1 VRAVIQRVS
10 QASVSVNNQVVGAI
24 DRGFLV
30 LVGVTHDD
38 TRVEADWLARKI
50 AGLRLF
56 EDEAGKMNLGL
67 ADIGGAV
74 LVVSQFTL
82 YGDARKGRRPDFLQ
96 AARPEQA
103 EPLIT
108 YFVDQLRSQ
117 GVTVAT
123 GQFQA
128 RMEVALVNDG
138 PVTLWLDTADVMRSG

>member
-1 VRAVIQRVS
+1 MRAVIQRVS
-10 QASVSVNNQVVGAI
+10 QASVSVDTQLVGAI
-24 DRGFLV
+24 ERGFLV
-30 LVGVTHDD
+30 FVGVTHGD
-38 TRVEADWLARKI
+38 THAEADWLARKI

-56 EDEAGKMNLGL
+56 EDAAGKMNLGL
-67 ADIGGAV
+67 TDIGGAV

-117 GVTVAT
+117 GLTVAT

-128 RMEVALVNDG
+128 HMQVALVNDG
-138 PVTLWLDTADVMRSG
+138 PVTLWLDTKDAMRET

>member
-1 VRAVIQRVS
+1 MRAVIQRVS
-10 QASVSVNNQVVGAI
+10 QASVSVDGETVGAI
-24 DRGFLV
+24 KRGFLV
-30 LVGVTHDD
+30 LVGVTHGD
-38 TRVEADWLARKI
+38 TRAEADWLARKI

-67 ADIGGAV
+67 ADISGAV

-108 YFVDQLRSQ
+108 YFVDQLRVQ

-128 RMEVALVNDG
+128 HMQVALVNDG
-138 PVTLWLDTADVMRSG
+138 PVTLWLDTKDVLRET

>member
-1 VRAVIQRVS
+1 MRAVIQRVS
-10 QASVSVNNQVVGAI
+10 QASVAVDTQVVGAVE
-24 DRGFLV
+24 RGFLV
-30 LVGVTHDD
+30 LVGVTHGD
-38 TRVEADWLARKI
+38 TRAEADWLARKI
-50 AGLRLF
+50 ARLRLF

-82 YGDARKGRRPDFLQ
+82 YGDARRGRRPDFLQ

-108 YFVDQLRSQ
+108 CFVDQLRGQ

-128 RMEVALVNDG
+128 HMEVALVNDG
-138 PVTLWLDTADVMRSG
+138 PVTLWLDTKDVTPET